1 MEISV
6 FQSSFNRDDIR
17 QQSSEAYPEILTC
30 VESLP
35 FSPAGK
41 RLLSEHPQIE
51 SLFDLVMTSY
61 PEDPD
66 APKYLLDNVSI
77 KKVAGEHQ
85 AAIHFIGKLVR
96 EQHRI
101 YRNSTLYQLQQHF
114 VISDKPVEFFRK
126 HHPELA
132 GVRDYLI
139 EDTVDALPAGTL
151 RTVDEL
157 MAITRFSLFDLIL
170 DKGLVYEKFRIPNID
185 FLTAIQDYCLQTL
198 PDFIQAAPAPLQHNP
213 KSNEIAEYHDYRK
226 RLEDVESDKLHRHLR
241 KWSSHVRSVV
251 NKKNTVFVHKE
262 LADALYIA
270 HTWHQWEVNRWQPAK
285 TDSHYSY
292 NPLDHDG
299 FFRFAL
305 KNIDSLS
312 ANLDLISEYNT
323 TMERLYSSPFNKI
336 TWIIDGNTTSRLG
349 VDNERN
355 SLCIQLENG
364 EWANLHSSIGSIISY
379 LIRSAIILQ
388 RQDVIEACLPALD
401 KLTLFAKALP
411 GYLEHYALWPKV
423 IAAIK
428 ESGPIPTLRLY
439 RELGANGLTLKP
451 LLNTA
456 EYMNII
462 KNEKNVISL
471 IKT

>member
-157 MAITRFSLFDLIL
+157 MAITRFYLFDLIL

-185 FLTAIQDYCLQTL
+185 FLTAIQDYCCHHTS
-198 PDFIQAAPAPLQHNP
+198 PDFTQSPRPLYNIAP
-213 KSNEIAEYHDYRK
+213 
-226 RLEDVESDKLHRHLR
+226 
-241 KWSSHVRSVV
+241 
-251 NKKNTVFVHKE
+251 
-262 LADALYIA
+262 
-270 HTWHQWEVNRWQPAK
+270 
-285 TDSHYSY
+285 
-292 NPLDHDG
+292 
-299 FFRFAL
+299 
-305 KNIDSLS
+305 
-312 ANLDLISEYNT
+312 
-323 TMERLYSSPFNKI
+323 
-336 TWIIDGNTTSRLG
+336 
-349 VDNERN
+349 
-355 SLCIQLENG
+355 
-364 EWANLHSSIGSIISY
+364 
-379 LIRSAIILQ
+379 
-388 RQDVIEACLPALD
+388 
-401 KLTLFAKALP
+401 KA
-411 GYLEHYALWPKV
+411 
-423 IAAIK
+423 
-428 ESGPIPTLRLY
+428 TR
-439 RELGANGLTLKP
+439 
-451 LLNTA
+451 LLNT
-456 EYMNII
+456 MII
-462 KNEKNVISL
+462 ENGLKTLKVTSCTDIYASGARMSAAL
-471 IKT
+471 SIRRIRCLFIKS